1 MSVAYRAVGWN
12 AQKRR
17 YDVVL
22 AILLSSYVAVFAA
35 AGALIDPNVTIETLL
50 IRALGTAAFLL
61 LDVILCIGPLC
72 RLDRRF
78 LPLLYN
84 RRHLGVTMFLTAF
97 AHGAFCIVQF
107 HAFGDLDPLVSV
119 LVSNPRIDSVSQFP
133 FELLGLAALA
143 ILFLMAA
150 TSHDFWLANLTP
162 PVWKALHMLVY
173 AAYGLVVLH
182 VALGAL
188 QAERSPVLAGLLL
201 ASVAVVVGLHLA
213 AARHEVALDA
223 EQTSS
228 RDDGFVDVC
237 AVGDIPEDRARI
249 ATLGGERVAVFRHD
263 GCVSAISN
271 LCRHQNGP
279 LGEGKV
285 IDGCVTC
292 PWHGYQYD
300 PASGRPPTPFSEK
313 VPTFDVR
320 VERGRVLVHPRP
332 HAPGTRVE
340 PARIAAAHDGAARG

>member
-1 MSVAYRAVGWN
+1 MSAAYQAVGWN
-12 AQKRR
+12 PQKRR
-17 YDVVL
+17 YDATLLALVL
-22 AILLSSYVAVFAA
+22 GYLLLFAG
-35 AGALIDPNVTIETLL
+35 AGALLDGNATIETLL
-50 IRALGTAAFLL
+50 IRGLGTAAFLL
-61 LDVILCIGPLC
+61 LNMILCIGPLC

-84 RRHLGVTMFLTAF
+84 RRHLGVTMFALAL
-97 AHGAFCIVQF
+97 AHGVFAIVQF
-107 HAFGDLDPLVSV
+107 HALGDLNPLLSV
-119 LVSNPRIDSVSQFP
+119 LVANPRIGSVSQFP
-133 FELLGLAALA
+133 FELLGLGALL

-173 AAYGLVVLH
+173 AGYGLIVLH

-188 QAERSPVLAGLLL
+188 QADRSVVLALLL
-201 ASVAVVVGLHLA
+201 CASVTVVVGLHLA
-213 AARHEVALDA
+213 AAQRERTADTERA
-223 EQTSS
+223 ST
-228 RDDGFVDVC
+228 RADGFVDVC
-237 AVGDIPEDRARI
+237 AVDDIPEDRARI
-249 ATLGGERVAVFRHD
+249 ATLSGERVAVFRY
-263 GCVSAISN
+263 GGKVSAISN

-300 PASGRPPTPFSEK
+300 PASGRAPKPFTEK

-332 HAPGTRVE
+332 HAPGTPVA
-340 PARIAAAHDGAARG
+340 PARVGGCRG